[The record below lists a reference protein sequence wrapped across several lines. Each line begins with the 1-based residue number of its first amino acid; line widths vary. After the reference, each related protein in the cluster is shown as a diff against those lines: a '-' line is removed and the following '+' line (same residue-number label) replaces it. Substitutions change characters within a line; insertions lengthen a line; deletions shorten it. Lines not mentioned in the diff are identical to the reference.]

1 MYDSMDPYPN
11 AFNMG
16 EILQAK
22 TGFLFGE
29 IGSLIRA
36 GTQYVQTFTYSD
48 SICSLIHWVSGLINP
63 SLTEVADR

>member
-1 MYDSMDPYPN
+1 MYLLIVLRLLNFPYLEEKRWLICESIDPYPN

-36 GTQYVQTFTYSD
+36 GTQYV
-48 SICSLIHWVSGLINP
+48 ICSDIYVF
-63 SLTEVADR
+63 